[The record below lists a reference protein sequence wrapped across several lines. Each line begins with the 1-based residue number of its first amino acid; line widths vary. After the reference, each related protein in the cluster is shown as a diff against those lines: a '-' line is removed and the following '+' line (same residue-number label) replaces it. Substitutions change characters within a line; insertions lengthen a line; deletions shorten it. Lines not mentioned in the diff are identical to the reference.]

1 MAPSTIYNNTFLNSL
16 FTTKEFEF
24 VNNMDS
30 DMQALTSMMGKEEKN
45 RDVLVTFINNLQ
57 DRVSNTSSGSELE
70 EYTKLLSEVQSV
82 FELINENIQLLQ
94 GCKQTSEEI
103 NKSIVDLLIKVDSES
118 GSDAESKFAEEIST
132 LKAVI
137 SDFSDVLEKT
147 KEKVS
152 KNDIKI
158 NQFLQNST
166 VEKYLDDFEIN
177 LASRPLETVHKSVD
191 KSALSISQKY
201 SDNNHVLL
209 VSETKK
215 KVFLPYS
222 ADEVLEYL
230 DQYPDQYRSFD
241 NVVEKE
247 FIFPIDFFVK
257 HPVIARFRE
266 TYALI
271 RDRESKPILEA
282 FKLAMDMMFRYDL
295 NPAIIAACKTQEQLE
310 DYLECLGKKKLD
322 EFTDFEIRFEL
333 TPFKNHHSKDAAF

>member
-1 MAPSTIYNNTFLNSL
+1 M
-16 FTTKEFEF
+16 
-24 VNNMDS
+24 
-30 DMQALTSMMGKEEKN
+30 
-45 RDVLVTFINNLQ
+45 
-57 DRVSNTSSGSELE
+57 
-70 EYTKLLSEVQSV
+70 
-82 FELINENIQLLQ
+82 
-94 GCKQTSEEI
+94 
-103 NKSIVDLLIKVDSES
+103 
-118 GSDAESKFAEEIST
+118 
-132 LKAVI
+132 
-137 SDFSDVLEKT
+137 LEKT